1 MSTEIK
7 RQNAGSVIRNVI
19 YGSMTWL
26 LPLGLSF
33 VATPIIVRSLGNNDY
48 GIYALVLGF
57 IGYSFT
63 FSLGRPITKYIAEYR
78 ATGESEKIRDV
89 ISASFFLNI
98 VFGVFAMVVICGL
111 ANWLVHSVF
120 RIEADARDRS
130 VLAFYVASAIIFMS
144 MLNQVLSSVIQG
156 VQRFDIYSKVT
167 TASSFSLIVGNLI
180 LAYLGFG
187 LTSLLYW
194 NLGVLIVFC
203 GVLTFIAKRV
213 LPEFSVGFR
222 FSRSTLKMVVGYS
235 TWTILYQL
243 FANILLLFERGWITQ
258 RLGADELTHYVVPM
272 ALAMQLQAFI
282 SSLALVIFPLASEL
296 KDEKEKLLGLYLKAT
311 KAISFIVVFMVASAA
326 VQSSH
331 FLGLWMGRDFAERS
345 STILILQMGCF
356 GLISILSIAWQITE
370 GLGHPKFNA
379 MTIAVSTTIGVS
391 LMMIFIGTYGA
402 VGVAAARLIG
412 FGLVFLSV
420 FYVERWFFAE
430 VQARFWMRLASSLL
444 LAAAIAG
451 SIEYGAA
458 LLLPSNWPSLFLSVG
473 LGGIAYCMVLWFLD
487 FVTVDEKLL
496 VKRLIGR

>member
-111 ANWLVHSVF
+111 ANWLVNSVF

-130 VLAFYVASAIIFMS
+130 VVAFYIASAIIFMS

-167 TASSFSLIVGNLI
+167 TTSSFSLIVGNLI
-180 LAYLGFG
+180 LAYFGFG
-187 LTSLLYW
+187 LTALLYW

-203 GVLTFIAKRV
+203 AVLAIIAKRV
-213 LPEFSVGFR
+213 LPEFRIGFR
-222 FSRSTLKMVVGYS
+222 FSRSTLRMVVGYS

-282 SSLALVIFPLASEL
+282 SSLVLVIFPLASEL

-311 KAISFIVVFMVASAA
+311 KAISFIVVFMVASVA
-326 VQSSH
+326 VQSSL
-331 FLGLWMGRDFAERS
+331 FLGLWMGKDFAERS
-345 STILILQMGCF
+345 STILVLQMACF
-356 GLISILSIAWQITE
+356 GLISILSIAWQMTE
-370 GLGHPKFNA
+370 GPPE
-379 MTIAVSTTIGVS
+379 I
-391 LMMIFIGTYGA
+391 
-402 VGVAAARLIG
+402 
-412 FGLVFLSV
+412 
-420 FYVERWFFAE
+420 
-430 VQARFWMRLASSLL
+430 
-444 LAAAIAG
+444 
-451 SIEYGAA
+451 
-458 LLLPSNWPSLFLSVG
+458 
-473 LGGIAYCMVLWFLD
+473 
-487 FVTVDEKLL
+487 
-496 VKRLIGR
+496 